1 MNDGVSV
8 WLTRDGEKFG
18 PYEPGLLRQW
28 VAEGKVARAT
38 LAWRTGMAEWLP
50 LDQVI
55 DLGPATAPPPPPP
68 FGGDLPPMS
77 AHTGRSGFDD
87 LGQEPATARRR
98 ALPSPPSMHWF
109 ALVLLCI
116 VTLNIFGLV
125 WRFIQANWVKKI
137 DGSSNGVAYL
147 IVSLVLIVVG
157 YFMSVGGM
165 VAGGAT
171 SGMLLLGRL
180 VLFAG
185 GIVYIVGYFAMASSM
200 KRALPGYGASP
211 EIGGITLFFF
221 PMIYMQSQLTW
232 VEAFKRTG
240 SSYPRAAKGLIWC
253 LWLCVPIPAIL
264 AAIAIPAYQDYTI
277 RSQVTE
283 GLLLSDGAKA
293 AVAEYYN
300 RNGRMPAD
308 NTAAGIA
315 ETTDIHGRFVSGIQV
330 VQGRIFIHYDQAA
343 ANMHLR
349 GRYLQLAPTT
359 SGGQITWKCNADN
372 TVEVK
377 YLPLSCRS

>member
-1 MNDGVSV
+1 MNDATPV
-8 WLTRDGEKFG
+8 WLSRDGEKFG

-28 VAEGKVARAT
+28 VAEGKVARGT

-55 DLGPATAPPPPPP
+55 DLGPAMAPPPPPP
-68 FGGDLPPMS
+68 FGADLPPIS
-77 AHTGRSGFDD
+77 AHPGRGGFDD
-87 LGQEPATARRR
+87 LGRESVTDRRR

-109 ALVLLCI
+109 AVVLLCV

-137 DGSSNGVAYL
+137 DASSNGVAYL
-147 IVSLVLIVVG
+147 VVSIVLYVVG
-157 YFMSVGGM
+157 FFMVGSTGHAAGRNGPGMALFGFLLMLASV
-165 VAGGAT
+165 
-171 SGMLLLGRL
+171 
-180 VLFAG
+180 
-185 GIVYIVGYFAMASSM
+185 IVHIVGYFAMAASM

-221 PMIYMQSQLTW
+221 PMVYMQSQLTW
-232 VEAFKRTG
+232 VEAFKHTG
-240 SSYPRAAKGLIWC
+240 SNYPRAAKGLIWC
-253 LWLCVPIPAIL
+253 LWLCFPLPAIL
-264 AAIAIPAYQDYTI
+264 AAIAIPAYQEYTI

-283 GLLLSDGAKA
+283 GLLLSDGAKT

-315 ETTDIHGRFVSGIQV
+315 ETTDIHGHYVSGIQV
-330 VQGRIFIHYDQAA
+330 VDGRIFIHYDQAA
-343 ANMHLR
+343 ANTHLR
-349 GRYLQLAPTT
+349 GRYVQLVPTA
-359 SGGQITWKCNADN
+359 SGGQVNWKCNADN
-372 TVEVK
+372 TVEAK
-377 YLPLSCRS
+377 YLPLSCR